1 MARAR
6 KFRLILASASP
17 RRGEILR
24 HAGFQFITRAANVD
38 ESVRPGESP
47 TEHVLRLAREKATAG
62 AKGISGPAAVIGADT
77 VVVVGREILGKPAS
91 RRDARRMLR
100 LLSGRTHR
108 VLTGLALLL
117 LRLRPGEHR
126 QSSARRG
133 KIRSAVESTRVTF
146 APLSSREIAAYVA
159 SGEPMDKAGAYAVQ
173 GRAGKFVTRIEG
185 CYFNVVGLPLVH
197 LCRMLRKMGLK
208 DVG

>member
-24 HAGFQFITRAANVD
+24 HAGFQFITRAADVD

-108 VLTGLALLL
+108 VLTGLALL
-117 LRLRPGEHR
+117 RLPRGKHR

-133 KIRSAVESTRVTF
+133 KILSAVESTRVTF

-185 CYFNVVGLPLVH
+185 CYFNVVGLPLAH